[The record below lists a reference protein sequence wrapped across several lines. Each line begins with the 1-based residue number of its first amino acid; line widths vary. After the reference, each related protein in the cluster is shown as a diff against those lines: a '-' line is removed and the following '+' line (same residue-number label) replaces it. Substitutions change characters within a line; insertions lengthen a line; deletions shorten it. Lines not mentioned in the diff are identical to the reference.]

1 MGFQLQ
7 ELLVKFSGVT
17 YGVAGVAAAI
27 VIIAILTRRPNV
39 SKMNKTTTRWVLIHF
54 ASLTHSLRLDPIA
67 CLAPGG
73 LVSSS

>member
-27 VIIAILTRRPNV
+27 IIVTVAMLTWGPNV
-39 SKMNKTTTRWVLIHF
+39 SKMNKTID
-54 ASLTHSLRLDPIA
+54 SLPAEL
-67 CLAPGG
+67 
-73 LVSSS
+73 

>member
-39 SKMNKTTTRWVLIHF
+39 SKMNKI
-54 ASLTHSLRLDPIA
+54 THPPA
-67 CLAPGG
+67 EF
-73 LVSSS
+73 